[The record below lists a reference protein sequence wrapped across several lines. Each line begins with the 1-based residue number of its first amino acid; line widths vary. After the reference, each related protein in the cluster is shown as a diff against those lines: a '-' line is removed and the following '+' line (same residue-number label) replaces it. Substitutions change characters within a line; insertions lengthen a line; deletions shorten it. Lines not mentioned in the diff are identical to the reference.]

1 MNEVLDA
8 EHTHTHTNTWTHVPT
23 VNISYSLQEKTVD
36 RTEIAENRVRK
47 EGRERERKRDDERQ
61 LDNTQYTQNRW
72 KQKHNQL

>member
-1 MNEVLDA
+1 MRGYGE
-8 EHTHTHTNTWTHVPT
+8 E
-23 VNISYSLQEKTVD
+23 E
-36 RTEIAENRVRK
+36 K